1 MIDSVRK
8 LAFLFALLAFFGS
21 ACAAHAEPPVWV
33 IRDKDSTIILF
44 GSVHILPQGQDW
56 RPAVLKSALARADD
70 IWFET
75 TFDSKSRLAGA
86 QTAARRGVLPAGESL
101 SAMLDTV
108 SLDRLKRFAATHG
121 QALAYYDRMTPWMA
135 DLTLSQVDAS
145 SHGGEAALGV
155 DEVLDHDT
163 PARVHRRSFETAE
176 QQISTLA
183 DASRA
188 DQLAS
193 LVETLHTIEDEPE
206 SFGDIVGYWMR
217 GDTAGLVTEA
227 LDPLKK
233 ATPGMYDRLIKQR
246 NTAWIPKIMDRLAGS
261 GETVIVVGVG
271 HLVGPDSVP
280 AMLRARGITV
290 EGP

>member
-1 MIDSVRK
+1 MITPVRK
-8 LAFLFALLAFFGS
+8 FAFLFAALAFIS
-21 ACAAHAEPPVWV
+21 AACTARAEPPVWV
-33 IRDKDSTIILF
+33 VRDQDSTIILF

-56 RPAVLKSALARADD
+56 RPAALKSALTRADD

-75 TFDSKSRLAGA
+75 SFDPKSRLAGA
-86 QTAARRGVLPAGESL
+86 QSIARLGVLPAGQSL
-101 SAMLDTV
+101 SAMLDPV
-108 SLDRLKRFAATHG
+108 SLDRLKRFARAHG

-135 DLTLSQVDAS
+135 DLTLSQVDAA

-155 DEVLDHDT
+155 EEVLDHET
-163 PARVHRRSFETAE
+163 PARVTRRSFETAE
-176 QQISTLA
+176 QQVSTLA

-193 LVETLHTIEDEPE
+193 LVETLRTIEDEPE
-206 SFGDIVGYWMR
+206 SYGDVVGYWMR
-217 GDTAGLVTEA
+217 GDAAGLVAEA

-233 ATPGMYDRLIKQR
+233 TSPGMYERLIKQR
-246 NTAWIPKIMDRLAGS
+246 NAAWTPVIIERLAGS
-261 GETVIVVGVG
+261 GVTVMVVGVG

-280 AMLRARGITV
+280 AMLRARGVTV